1 MQKPFTL
8 EDLAN
13 YSLEVY
19 LETHRSV
26 KKAMHIARP
35 SNLAIRNILQ
45 YSRALRVSD
54 SGPGGPMFL
63 IMN

>member
-26 KKAMHIARP
+26 RKAIEGARP
-35 SNLAIRNILQ
+35 SNLAVRNILQ

-54 SGPGGPMFL
+54 PGPGGPVFL